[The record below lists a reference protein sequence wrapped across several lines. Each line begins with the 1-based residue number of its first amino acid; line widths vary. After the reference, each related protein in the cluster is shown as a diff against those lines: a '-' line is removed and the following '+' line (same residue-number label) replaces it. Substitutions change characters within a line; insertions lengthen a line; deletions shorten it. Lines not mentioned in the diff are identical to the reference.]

1 MREGTRAKGDCP
13 LNEWGFGGEIK
24 SWWDAEFASHPEW
37 GLSRCALEQTS
48 EGSRERADLTVFDD
62 ADRPLLVLELR
73 LPDHQNPSPYD
84 MSNVQNASVKAQ
96 TQGARW
102 SATSDAALLVLV
114 DNSRPGQ
121 LITRA
126 TPHFTLDEAATRST
140 LDVPARRSA
149 IRASWIA
156 LIAELAPVLRGD
168 QLPAP
173 VAPDEFFVES
183 LRALLARPVASIRDA
198 ISTRK
203 AEDTA
208 FCERLIRWMVDQQ
221 GWSHSL
227 SQFEEEISRV
237 ASLSAY
243 VFTTRLLFYEA
254 LRRAQPELPAIDLP
268 AAGSPIAAAAAVRA
282 VLEEAR
288 RVSGDYDTV
297 FSFDEICD
305 YALIDTSAV
314 LGWRR
319 VLEHLG
325 HFELDTIGYDVLGR
339 LFERLI
345 DPHERYQ
352 WGQHYTNPDV
362 VDLMLSLAI
371 PDGSGTIMDPAL
383 GGGTFLVRGYVRKQV
398 LQPTQSHQ
406 ERLQELAGCDQ
417 SAFAASIATVS
428 LASRDLAFADN
439 YPQVRASSFFQ
450 RFPGENFIDLPEHRL
465 PGEPPS
471 RRPVVLPPL
480 SAVVCNPPYVSHS
493 NLRPESDREAAGA
506 LVRATNAGPRVPSR
520 LRYRYNYHLYFWFHG
535 STFLAPDGRLVFITS
550 GEWLDSDYGVQLQ
563 RWLLDNT
570 HIELVVESLAETWFT
585 EARVGTVVLS
595 ARRRSTDEQPEQL
608 KVRFVTL
615 REPLRELYGCR
626 HGESAADHI
635 GHVDALRDRLLSL
648 EGLAAETESLDYSV
662 VTQAELAALGERLS

>member
-1 MREGTRAKGDCP
+1 M
-13 LNEWGFGGEIK
+13 
-24 SWWDAEFASHPEW
+24 
-37 GLSRCALEQTS
+37 
-48 EGSRERADLTVFDD
+48 
-62 ADRPLLVLELR
+62 
-73 LPDHQNPSPYD
+73 
-84 MSNVQNASVKAQ
+84 
-96 TQGARW
+96 
-102 SATSDAALLVLV
+102 
-114 DNSRPGQ
+114 
-121 LITRA
+121 
-126 TPHFTLDEAATRST
+126 
-140 LDVPARRSA
+140 
-149 IRASWIA
+149 
-156 LIAELAPVLRGD
+156 IAELAPVLRGD

-173 VAPDEFFVES
+173 AAPDEFFVES

-203 AEDTA
+203 DDDIA
-208 FCERLIRWMVDQQ
+208 FRERLIRWMVDQQ

-305 YALIDTSAV
+305 YALIDDPAV

-319 VLEHLG
+319 VLEHLE

-383 GGGTFLVRGYVRKQV
+383 GGGTFPRA
-398 LQPTQSHQ
+398 
-406 ERLQELAGCDQ
+406 RLRAQAGDAAEPVAPGAAAELAGCDQ

-439 YPQVRASSFFQ
+439 YPQVQ
-450 RFPGENFIDLPEHRL
+450 GQQLLPTL
-465 PGEPPS
+465 PGREL
-471 RRPVVLPPL
+471 RRP
-480 SAVVCNPPYVSHS
+480 S
-493 NLRPESDREAAGA
+493 
-506 LVRATNAGPRVPSR
+506 
-520 LRYRYNYHLYFWFHG
+520 
-535 STFLAPDGRLVFITS
+535 
-550 GEWLDSDYGVQLQ
+550 
-563 RWLLDNT
+563 
-570 HIELVVESLAETWFT
+570 
-585 EARVGTVVLS
+585 
-595 ARRRSTDEQPEQL
+595 
-608 KVRFVTL
+608 
-615 REPLRELYGCR
+615 
-626 HGESAADHI
+626 
-635 GHVDALRDRLLSL
+635 
-648 EGLAAETESLDYSV
+648 
-662 VTQAELAALGERLS
+662 